1 MGIGQTD
8 ESSPYC
14 LMHRRSERK
23 NEDIFMN
30 EEQLEQLVQR
40 SGADILR
47 FCRITAGN
55 REDGDELYQ
64 DTMLTLLEKLNRL
77 NEGQNVK
84 SYAISVAMKLWKGR
98 NRKLARRFRL
108 APQESLDALMEQ
120 GFQTGSQG
128 SPEEM
133 LLRQV
138 QVQQVRRLVGQ
149 LPEQYRLPIQLYY
162 SAGLTVCAIAEV
174 LKIPENTVKSRLHRG
189 KKLIRTKLEELDNDR
204 TGI

>member
-1 MGIGQTD
+1 
-8 ESSPYC
+8 
-14 LMHRRSERK
+14 
-23 NEDIFMN
+23 MN
-30 EEQLEQLVQR
+30 EEQLEQLVQC

-64 DTMLTLLEKLNRL
+64 DTMLTLLEKLDRL
-77 NEGQNVK
+77 DEGQNVK
-84 SYAISVAMKLWKGR
+84 SYAISAAMKLWKGR

-128 SPEEM
+128 LPEEM

>member
-1 MGIGQTD
+1 M
-8 ESSPYC
+8 
-14 LMHRRSERK
+14 
-23 NEDIFMN
+23 
-30 EEQLEQLVQR
+30 
-40 SGADILR
+40 
-47 FCRITAGN
+47 
-55 REDGDELYQ
+55 
-64 DTMLTLLEKLNRL
+64 
-77 NEGQNVK
+77 
-84 SYAISVAMKLWKGR
+84 
-98 NRKLARRFRL
+98 
-108 APQESLDALMEQ
+108 MEQ

-189 KKLIRTKLEELDNDR
+189 KKLIRTKLEELDNVR

>member
-1 MGIGQTD
+1 
-8 ESSPYC
+8 
-14 LMHRRSERK
+14 
-23 NEDIFMN
+23 MN
-30 EEQLEQLVQR
+30 EEQLEQLVQC

-64 DTMLTLLEKLNRL
+64 DTMLTLLEKLDRL
-77 NEGQNVK
+77 DEGQNVK
-84 SYAISVAMKLWKGR
+84 SYAISAAMKLWKGR